1 MSNVF
6 KRLEIFEVPSRV
18 FFGPG
23 ALAKVSSILHSCSC
37 NNILLLTGKSNSRK
51 YADIVLENL
60 GKSCQVE
67 VVESGD
73 IVDVLN
79 LYEKYRNRKLDVVVG
94 VGGGKVID
102 VAKALAY
109 LLDTHIISVPTT
121 ASHDGISSPYVAYL
135 LQLDLSEKLGIK
147 KIYKVP
153 KAIVADTVAILSA
166 PRRLLIAGI
175 GEILGKIIAVRDWEL
190 AHRIKGEEFS
200 EFAAKLSVSSYEIIT
215 KNVEKLRL
223 YNEESVRLVVKALI
237 GCGVAMA
244 IAGSSRPCSGSEHM
258 FCHALDLL
266 ARQLGFRPPL
276 HGEVV
281 AIGTIMMAYLHGL
294 KWKRIKKMMRILGL
308 PTNARELGLD
318 RDIIIDALLLA
329 HKIRPDR
336 YTILGSDGLTR
347 TAAEQ
352 LVDITG
358 IA

>member
-1 MSNVF
+1 MSDVF
-6 KRLEIFEVPSRV
+6 KRLEIFEVPSKV

-23 ALAKVSSILHSCSC
+23 ALSRVSQIVQNCSC
-37 NNILLLTGKSNSRK
+37 EKILLLTGRCNSRK
-51 YADIVLENL
+51 YAETVLESL
-60 GKSCQVE
+60 DKSCQVE
-67 VVESGD
+67 IVENGD

-79 LYEKYRNRKLDVVVG
+79 LYEKYRNQDIDIIIG

-109 LLDTHIISVPTT
+109 LLDTDVISVPTT

-135 LQLDLSEKLGIK
+135 LQLDLREKLGISK
-147 KIYKVP
+147 VYKVP

-166 PRRLLIAGI
+166 PRRYLVAGI
-175 GEILGKIIAVRDWEL
+175 GEILGKIIAVKDWEL
-190 AHRIKGEEFS
+190 AYRIKGEEFS
-200 EFAAKLSVSSYEIIT
+200 EFAARLSISSYEIVVNNI
-215 KNVEKLRL
+215 EKLKVH
-223 YNEESVRLVVKALI
+223 NENSVRLVVKALI

-266 ARQLGFRPPL
+266 ARQLGFKPPL

-281 AIGTIMMAYLHGL
+281 AIGTLMMAYLHGL
-294 KWKRIKKMMRILGL
+294 RWRKLKKIMKIVGL
-308 PTNARELGLD
+308 PLDVREIGLD
-318 RDIIIDALLLA
+318 RDIIIEALLLA

-352 LVDITG
+352 LVDTIG
-358 IA
+358 IV